1 MDLKKIS
8 FRKTKYGLP
17 LIILPFLLLGEW
29 VICDMFPAQ
38 DTKSAVETGNI
49 EGLNAGLPDPNLL
62 TQKDKLDLLNDL
74 LSRRQGLGGLQGI
87 NVSDSSSIDTDE
99 METILQSFSDDVSIS
114 TEDEVENALRELQR
128 KYFGDNTALF
138 EQPAVD
144 VRQPQA
150 AQLEELA
157 VIKAQLAR
165 MDSMLRMQ
173 NVNSKEEM
181 QPEEDVLFASKA
193 NQTRTVN
200 FNTISNNKRQTYISA
215 ILDEAQTV
223 VSGSRIRIRLL
234 DDIFIGDKLFKQ
246 GAYLYGLVSGFS
258 AQRVNV
264 DITSVLYGDQ
274 ILKTKLTI
282 YDNDGIKGLYV
293 PNSDFRQIMQMAG
306 SRMTQSSNMN
316 INSGQNAYEQM
327 LSQMGQDFYRTVT
340 STVSQR
346 IRQNRAKLKYSS
358 IIYLINEDSKQKN
371 F

>member
-1 MDLKKIS
+1 MDFKNIS

-17 LIILPFLLLGEW
+17 LIILPFLILGEW
-29 VICDMFPAQ
+29 VICDMLPAH
-38 DTKSAVETGNI
+38 DTENVVATGKI
-49 EGLNAGLPDPNLL
+49 DGLNAELPDPNLL
-62 TQKDKLDLLNDL
+62 TQRDKLDLLHAL
-74 LSRRQGLGGLQGI
+74 LNRRQGLGGLQGI
-87 NVSDSSSIDTDE
+87 VVNDSSSIDDDE
-99 METILQSFSDDVSIS
+99 MDSILQSFSDEISIS
-114 TEDEVENALRELQR
+114 TEDEVENALSELQR
-128 KYFGDNTALF
+128 KYFGDNALLF
-138 EQPAVD
+138 EQPVED
-144 VRQPQA
+144 IRQPQA

-165 MDSMLRMQ
+165 MDSMLQ
-173 NVNSKEEM
+173 IQGANLKEEI
-181 QPEEDVLFASKA
+181 QPVDEVLIASKA
-193 NQTRTVN
+193 NQGRTGN
-200 FNTISNNKRQTYISA
+200 FNTISNNKKQTYISA

-246 GAYLYGLVSGFS
+246 GVYLYGLVSGFS

-293 PNSDFRQIMQMAG
+293 PNSDFKQLMQMAG
-306 SRMTQSSNMN
+306 SRMAQSSNMS
-316 INSGQNAYEQM
+316 INSGQSAYEQM

-340 STVSQR
+340 STLSQR

-358 IIYLINEDSKQKN
+358 IIYLINEDLKQNN

>member
-1 MDLKKIS
+1 
-8 FRKTKYGLP
+8 
-17 LIILPFLLLGEW
+17 
-29 VICDMFPAQ
+29 
-38 DTKSAVETGNI
+38 
-49 EGLNAGLPDPNLL
+49 
-62 TQKDKLDLLNDL
+62 
-74 LSRRQGLGGLQGI
+74 
-87 NVSDSSSIDTDE
+87 
-99 METILQSFSDDVSIS
+99 
-114 TEDEVENALRELQR
+114 LRELQR
-128 KYFGDNTALF
+128 KYFGDNTLLF
-138 EQPAVD
+138 EQPAVE

-157 VIKAQLAR
+157 LIKAQLAR
-165 MDSMLRMQ
+165 MDSMLQMHSV
-173 NVNSKEEM
+173 NVKEEIRL
-181 QPEEDVLFASKA
+181 EDDVLVASKA
-193 NQTRTVN
+193 NQERTGY
-200 FNTISNNKRQTYISA
+200 FNTISNNKKQTYISA

-223 VSGSRIRIRLL
+223 VNGSRIRIRLL

-258 AQRVNV
+258 AQRVHV
-264 DITSVLYGDQ
+264 DITSVLYGDR

-306 SRMTQSSNMN
+306 SRMAQGSSMS
-316 INSGQNAYEQM
+316 INSGQSAYEQM

-358 IIYLINEDSKQKN
+358 IIYLINEDSRQNN